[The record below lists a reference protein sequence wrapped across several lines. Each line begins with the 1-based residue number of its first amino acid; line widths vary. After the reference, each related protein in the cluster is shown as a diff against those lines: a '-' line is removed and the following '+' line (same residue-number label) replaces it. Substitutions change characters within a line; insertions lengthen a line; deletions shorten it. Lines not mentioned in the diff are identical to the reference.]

1 VGAAPS
7 EGPSEAETCIVFC
20 ETKVRCGEVAAL
32 LCREGA
38 DALALHGDLEQ
49 SERERV
55 SGATPFTKKRARGLG
70 GLVA

>member
-1 VGAAPS
+1 
-7 EGPSEAETCIVFC
+7 VFC

-49 SERERV
+49 SEREQV
-55 SGATPFTKKRARGLG
+55 SGANPFKKSERGGWMAL
-70 GLVA
+70 